1 MRRMGE
7 AAPSRSWRQRVRGA
21 VTDRRLVAY
30 LLMPLL
36 LACAFT
42 LLIAL
47 NVLLRNLWGELVYAI
62 LVTGIALWALS
73 QTTLV
78 NGLFLRLGVRPFTI
92 RRAILWAT
100 FVLVA
105 LPVAGDRGWPGL
117 LILLAPL
124 VGLSIFRGIQA
135 LGTAAG
141 DDEYK
146 PRAWP
151 AAVAGMVALLLL
163 VQAVPSPAENDEE
176 PGALPAAAEENA
188 EHAELAGL
196 VRPYLLFDRRE
207 ARFPLDIE
215 DAARAG
221 RISSCSGDECRGVRR
236 AAALDRSANFVEI
249 ADFTGERGG
258 GPGSAYYYHVVD
270 KDRPNR
276 IYVDYWWY
284 FTRNPSPIGA
294 SVGCG
299 PAARWVGLT
308 CHDHPSDWEGI
319 TVVLEPCTGD
329 PTNCIPHGQRDW
341 SPAAVRYAQHEHVVS
356 YAWSTLL
363 QLWEGR
369 ERRGARARPPLTH
382 PLVFVARDSH
392 ASYAEP
398 CPSGCKQYANHP
410 WGTKRDE
417 APHDGQLP
425 WKWNGA
431 SCETVERQRPA
442 ARASDCLLPMPIT
455 DRGLAASWNAYPGR
469 WGSQ

>member
-1 MRRMGE
+1 M
-7 AAPSRSWRQRVRGA
+7 
-21 VTDRRLVAY
+21 
-30 LLMPLL
+30 
-36 LACAFT
+36 
-42 LLIAL
+42 
-47 NVLLRNLWGELVYAI
+47 
-62 LVTGIALWALS
+62 
-73 QTTLV
+73 
-78 NGLFLRLGVRPFTI
+78 
-92 RRAILWAT
+92 
-100 FVLVA
+100 
-105 LPVAGDRGWPGL
+105 
-117 LILLAPL
+117 
-124 VGLSIFRGIQA
+124 
-135 LGTAAG
+135 
-141 DDEYK
+141 
-146 PRAWP
+146 
-151 AAVAGMVALLLL
+151 
-163 VQAVPSPAENDEE
+163 
-176 PGALPAAAEENA
+176 
-188 EHAELAGL
+188 
-196 VRPYLLFDRRE
+196 LLFDRGESR
-207 ARFPLDIE
+207 APLDIDDAISGRRFRNCE
-215 DAARAG
+215 DGECGDAIDDAANIDLG
-221 RISSCSGDECRGVRR
+221 
-236 AAALDRSANFVEI
+236 
-249 ADFTGERGG
+249 ADHLAIEDVASVRGG
-258 GPGSAYYYHVVD
+258 GGGSAYYYHVVARD
-270 KDRPNR
+270 NR

-341 SPAAVRYAQHEHVVS
+341 SPAAVRYAQHEHGVS

-398 CPSGCKQYANHP
+398 CPSGCKQYANYP

-469 WGSQ
+469 WGSQSCILDGAYCDTNKAPKAPSEQGRYRDPGAAGPWRCVTGDRGRGNRPALGKLEEADPDEVIPIRCGTPT